1 LRQLAVV
8 AGAIAG
14 FALTVERFGVV
25 PAIAV
30 LVAIHRA
37 RAPPARPGRASG
49 PRRHAIDHGG
59 GDLSGTPRRPL
70 PHLCLAVSMNAF
82 GDLLSN
88 IAIGLETALTLSNLF
103 YCFLGVFLGT
113 VLGIIPGIG
122 TLASLSLLFPI
133 TFHLEPT
140 AALVMLAGIFYGTTY
155 ARNTASILLNVPGTP
170 ANAVVCLDGYP
181 MAQQGR
187 GGVALLMTTVASFV
201 GGSIGIILMMLFSPL
216 IAESA
221 LLFGSWEYFSLM
233 LLGLVAASAI
243 SVGSPLKGLAMVVA
257 GAALGII
264 GLDLNTAT
272 PRFVFGVTQFF
283 DGISLVAVAMG
294 LFGVSEVIATAWN
307 TRHGKQG
314 GKAVGSSYKSMIP
327 TRDDVR
333 RSWMPML
340 PARRSAPSSAP
351 CRAPAG

>member
-1 LRQLAVV
+1 
-8 AGAIAG
+8 
-14 FALTVERFGVV
+14 
-25 PAIAV
+25 
-30 LVAIHRA
+30 
-37 RAPPARPGRASG
+37 
-49 PRRHAIDHGG
+49 
-59 GDLSGTPRRPL
+59 
-70 PHLCLAVSMNAF
+70 MNAF